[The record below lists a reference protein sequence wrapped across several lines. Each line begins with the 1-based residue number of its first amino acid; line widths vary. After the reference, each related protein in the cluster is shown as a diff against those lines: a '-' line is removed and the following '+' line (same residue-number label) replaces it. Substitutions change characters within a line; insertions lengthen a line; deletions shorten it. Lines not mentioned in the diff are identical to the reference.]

1 VESSGGDWTSRTR
14 SGIVWSNAA
23 FLGARIFSALSIL
36 VLARLLSPED
46 FGVVAA
52 ITVFIA
58 LLEMISDIG
67 MRATVIY
74 EQEEAV
80 SHRIHVA
87 FTINL
92 GLTLLLSAACV
103 LLAPVIA
110 DFFRVGDQ
118 ADLFRLAALNPLM
131 RGIGNIHDA
140 LLLRAMDFKRRT
152 IPEVVQ
158 AATRGAVSIPL
169 AFAGFGATGLL
180 VGFISGTFAWTVVQW
195 RISDYRPRIAID
207 GGVARSMVGYGI
219 GASLVDVQAAI
230 ASQVDLIAVGRVL
243 GERALGLYSV
253 AFRVPELLI
262 EAVAW
267 NTGTVAFAALSRKR
281 HEDEAGL
288 ADATRSLIRYQSLY
302 AIPAGVI
309 LAVLASPLIV
319 TLFGSKWAEAGGVA
333 SAISVMAAVTAI
345 TFPLGD
351 VFKALGRQRVLVVM
365 QLTMLPLL
373 VVAIV
378 LSAPAGIV
386 AVAWARA
393 GMRTAYVAV
402 LTGVVS
408 RTLGESLRS
417 MVAPM
422 LPAAVAGVGALLGA
436 GAVRLLW
443 TDLSV
448 GPLVVGGLAG
458 IAGAGLMLRLFFPAT
473 VRELRY
479 LFDSLRARR
488 VKPAPSGA

>member
-23 FLGARIFSALSIL
+23 FLGARIFSSVSIL
-36 VLARLLSPED
+36 ILARLLSPEE

-58 LLEMISDIG
+58 ILEMISDIG

-74 EQEEAV
+74 EQEEAA
-80 SHRIHVA
+80 SRRIHVA

-103 LLAPVIA
+103 LLAPYIA

-118 ADLFRLAALNPLM
+118 TDLFRLAALNPLFK
-131 RGIGNIHDA
+131 GIGNIHDA
-140 LLLRAMDFKRRT
+140 LLMRSMDFKRRT

-158 AATRGAVSIPL
+158 AAVRGAVSIPL

-195 RISDYRPRIAID
+195 RLSDYRPRVALDGAI
-207 GGVARSMVGYGI
+207 ARSMVGYGI

-230 ASQVDLIAVGRVL
+230 ATRVDLIAIGRVL
-243 GERALGLYSV
+243 GERALGLYTV
-253 AFRVPELLI
+253 AFRLPELLI

-281 HEDEAGL
+281 HEDAGGL

-302 AIPAGVI
+302 AIPAGAI

-319 TLFGSKWAEAGGVA
+319 TLFGSTWAPAGGVA

-351 VFKALGRQRVLVVM
+351 VFKAMGRQRVLVVM
-365 QLTMLPLL
+365 QLAMLPLL
-373 VVAIV
+373 VAVIV
-378 LSAPAGIV
+378 WSAPAGIV
-386 AVAWARA
+386 AVAWART

-402 LTGVVS
+402 LTVVVS
-408 RTLGESLRS
+408 RTLGQSVRS

-422 LPAAVAGVGALLGA
+422 LPAAVAGIGALVGA

-443 TDLSV
+443 PALSA
-448 GPLVVGGLAG
+448 GPVVVGGLAG
-458 IAGAGLMLRLFFPAT
+458 VLGAGLMLQLFFPAT
-473 VRELRY
+473 VRELRS
-479 LFDSLRARR
+479 LFASLRARR